1 MVRNG
6 VKSHDF
12 CAIVSYNYLI
22 EFMDNLNLSFTGEYN
37 NSLDQK
43 NRLSIPAKF
52 RKALDPINDRTFVV
66 TRGFDKCLMLYPA
79 IGWND
84 VEIELSQLNSIKG
97 RNRDFIRSIVRHAS
111 YVQFDSQGRIAIP
124 EKLLNFSKIKKDVS
138 VIGMI
143 DKIEIWDQI
152 ELESKD
158 AKHAN
163 DLDDY
168 EDLANEINF

>member
-1 MVRNG
+1 
-6 VKSHDF
+6 
-12 CAIVSYNYLI
+12 
-22 EFMDNLNLSFTGEYN
+22 MDNLNLSFTGEYN

-52 RKALDPINDRTFVV
+52 RKALDPINDRTFVI
-66 TRGFDKCLMLYPA
+66 TRGFDKCLILYPA

-97 RNRDFIRSIVRHAS
+97 RNRDFVRSIVRHAT
-111 YVQFDSQGRIAIP
+111 YVQFDSQGRIAVP
-124 EKLLNFSKIKKDVS
+124 EKLLNFSGIDKDVG

-143 DKIEIWDQI
+143 DKIEVWKQSSLND
-152 ELESKD
+152 KD
-158 AKHAN
+158 EQFNN
-163 DLDDY
+163 DSDNY